1 MRCLCGR
8 ELSTI
13 REVNAKLCTICTTS
27 GARVLDVRRSDV
39 GVPENETRE
48 ARWRRKHYLK
58 RRQIHRD
65 GQRRRRAAARGVTA
79 TAGVE

>member
-8 ELSTI
+8 ELGTI
-13 REVNAKLCTICTTS
+13 REVNAKLCTICTTLGTRPS
-27 GARVLDVRRSDV
+27 NVGA
-39 GVPENETRE
+39 PEHETRE

-79 TAGVE
+79 TAGIE